1 MSGDQDFTCAKNL
14 IAPAEAVLK
23 SGSAVVRRSYDERV
37 RLWCEIRD
45 NYSRYENR
53 ECGSFDSTFHQ
64 VFCSKFEAALLTL
77 AVSFR
82 RRGENYADAEGMYS
96 ADELALYE
104 LIERYQVLPSKSELI
119 VRLSAPDGGGSE
131 FLQVHYQYI
140 DGLINEI
147 CNRPHAAN
155 PFLIHHLKRE
165 WEKYDRR
172 LQEIVVDLVQ
182 KNGLR
187 WFFTYVNQGSA
198 RAEQIVYNISGG
210 SVNLGNG
217 VQVIDSIMNRAGIG
231 NQSEGH
237 IGFSKPPAGGGI
249 QISDSVVNRSA
260 IGGRTAPEKT
270 FCSEC
275 GNLLD
280 GGVKFC
286 TRCGKQ
292 VRCLDIL

>member
-14 IAPAEAVLK
+14 VAPAENVLK
-23 SGSAVVRRSYDERV
+23 SGSAIVRRSYDERV
-37 RLWCEIRD
+37 RLWCEIRE
-45 NYSRYENR
+45 NYSRYENQ

-77 AVSFR
+77 AVSFH
-82 RRGENYADAEGMYS
+82 RRGENYVDAEGMYP

-104 LIERYQVLPSKSELI
+104 IIERYQVLPSKSELL

-131 FLQVHYQYI
+131 FLQVHYQHI

-155 PFLIHHLKRE
+155 PFLIHHLKHE

-172 LQEIVVDLVQ
+172 LQEVVVDLVQ

-187 WFFTYVNQGSA
+187 WFFTYINQGGA
-198 RAEQIVYNISGG
+198 RAEQIIYNISGG

-231 NQSEGH
+231 NRSEGQ
-237 IGFSKPPAGGGI
+237 IGLLKPSSGGGI
-249 QISDSVVNRSA
+249 QVRDSVVNHSA
-260 IGGRTAPEKT
+260 IGGGTAPEKT
-270 FCSEC
+270 FCPEC
-275 GNLLD
+275 GNRLN
-280 GGVKFC
+280 GGMKFC
-286 TRCGKQ
+286 TRCGKPVQ
-292 VRCLDIL
+292 CLDDL

>member
-1 MSGDQDFTCAKNL
+1 MSQDQDFTCAKNL
-14 IAPAEAVLK
+14 VAPAETVLK
-23 SGSAVVRRSYDERV
+23 SGSAIVRRSYDERV
-37 RLWCEIRD
+37 RLWCEIRE

-82 RRGENYADAEGMYS
+82 RRGENYADAEAMYS
-96 ADELALYE
+96 EDELALYE
-104 LIERYQVLPSKSELI
+104 IIERYQVLPSKSELI

-140 DGLINEI
+140 DSLINEI

-172 LQEIVVDLVQ
+172 LQEVAMDLVQ

-187 WFFTYVNQGSA
+187 WFFTYINQGSA

-231 NQSEGH
+231 NQTEEQ
-237 IGFSKPPAGGGI
+237 IGLLRSSSGGGI
-249 QISDSVVNRSA
+249 QVHDSVVNRSA
-260 IGGRTAPEKT
+260 IGGGTAPEKT
-270 FCSEC
+270 FCPEC
-275 GNLLD
+275 GNRLD
-280 GGVKFC
+280 SGVKFC
-286 TRCGKQ
+286 TRCGRQ
-292 VRCLDIL
+292 VRCPDVL

>member
-1 MSGDQDFTCAKNL
+1 MFGDQDFTCAKNL
-14 IAPAEAVLK
+14 VVPAETVLK
-23 SGSAVVRRSYDERV
+23 SGSAIVRRSYDERV
-37 RLWCEIRD
+37 RLWCEIRE

-82 RRGENYADAEGMYS
+82 RRGESYVDAEGMYS

-104 LIERYQVLPSKSELI
+104 IIERYQVLPSKSELL

-155 PFLIHHLKRE
+155 PLLIHHLKRE

-172 LQEIVVDLVQ
+172 LQEVVVDLVQ

-187 WFFTYVNQGSA
+187 WFFTYINQGSA

-231 NQSEGH
+231 TRPEGR
-237 IGFSKPPAGGGI
+237 FDRLKTSPAPGV
-249 QISDSVVNRSA
+249 QIHDSVVNRLV
-260 IGGRTAPEKT
+260 IGGEGPK
-270 FCSEC
+270 FCAEC
-275 GNLLD
+275 GSPLGD
-280 GGVKFC
+280 GVKFC
-286 TRCGKQ
+286 TRCGKR
-292 VRCLDIL
+292 VPCPDTS

>member
-14 IAPAEAVLK
+14 VAPAETVLK
-23 SGSAVVRRSYDERV
+23 SGSAIARRPYDERV
-37 RLWCEIRD
+37 RFWCEIRE
-45 NYSRYENR
+45 NYSRYENGV
-53 ECGSFDSTFHQ
+53 CGTFDSTFHQ

-96 ADELALYE
+96 DDELALYDI
-104 LIERYQVLPSKSELI
+104 IERYQVLPSKSELI

-140 DGLINEI
+140 DSLISEI

-155 PFLIHHLKRE
+155 PFLVHYLKHE

-172 LQEIVVDLVQ
+172 LQEVVIDLAQ

-187 WFFTYVNQGSA
+187 WFFTYINQGST

-231 NQSEGH
+231 NRSEGQF
-237 IGFSKPPAGGGI
+237 GLSKPSTSGGI
-249 QISDSVVNRSA
+249 QVYDSVVNRSA
-260 IGGRTAPEKT
+260 IGEGNGEGRR
-270 FCSEC
+270 FCAEC
-275 GNLLD
+275 GNPLNK
-280 GGVKFC
+280 GAKFC
-286 TRCGKQ
+286 TRCGQ
-292 VRCLDIL
+292 RVTCPDTS

>member
-14 IAPAEAVLK
+14 VAPAETVLK
-23 SGSAVVRRSYDERV
+23 SGSAIVRQSYDERV
-37 RLWCEIRD
+37 RLWCAIRE

-82 RRGENYADAEGMYS
+82 RSGENYADAEGMYS

-104 LIERYQVLPSKSELI
+104 IIERYQVLPSKSELI

-131 FLQVHYQYI
+131 FLQVHYQHI
-140 DGLINEI
+140 DSLINEI
-147 CNRPHAAN
+147 CNRPHATN
-155 PFLIHHLKRE
+155 PFLIHYLKHE

-172 LQEIVVDLVQ
+172 LHEVVVDLVQ

-187 WFFTYVNQGSA
+187 WFFTYINQGSA

-231 NQSEGH
+231 NQSEGQ
-237 IGFSKPPAGGGI
+237 FRPSSGGI
-249 QISDSVVNRSA
+249 QVYDSVVNRSA
-260 IGGRTAPEKT
+260 VGGGDDEEQR
-270 FCSEC
+270 FCAEC
-275 GNLLD
+275 GNPLSD
-280 GGVKFC
+280 GARFC
-286 TRCGKQ
+286 TRCGQQ
-292 VRCLDIL
+292 VKCPHTS

>member
-14 IAPAEAVLK
+14 VAPAETVLK
-23 SGSAVVRRSYDERV
+23 SGSAIARRPYDERV
-37 RLWCEIRD
+37 RLWGEIRE

-82 RRGENYADAEGMYS
+82 RRSETYADAEGIYS
-96 ADELALYE
+96 DDELTLYE
-104 LIERYQVLPSKSELI
+104 IIERYQVLPSKSELI

-140 DGLINEI
+140 DSLISDI

-155 PFLIHHLKRE
+155 PFLVHYLKHE
-165 WEKYDRR
+165 WEKYDKR
-172 LQEIVVDLVQ
+172 LREVVIDLVQ

-187 WFFTYVNQGSA
+187 WFFTYITQGSA

-231 NQSEGH
+231 NRPERQFGL
-237 IGFSKPPAGGGI
+237 SKPSSSGGI
-249 QISDSVVNRSA
+249 QVYDSVVNRSA
-260 IGGRTAPEKT
+260 VGGGNGEGQR
-270 FCSEC
+270 FCAEC
-275 GNLLD
+275 GNPLNE
-280 GGVKFC
+280 GVKFW
-286 TRCGKQ
+286 TRCGYR
-292 VRCLDIL
+292 VTCPDTP

>member
-23 SGSAVVRRSYDERV
+23 SGSAIARRSYDERV
-37 RLWCEIRD
+37 RLWCEIRE

-77 AVSFR
+77 AVSFH
-82 RRGENYADAEGMYS
+82 RRGESYADVEGMHS

-104 LIERYQVLPSKSELI
+104 IIERYQVLPSKSELI

-172 LQEIVVDLVQ
+172 LQEVVIDLVQ

-187 WFFTYVNQGSA
+187 WFFTYINQGSV

-231 NQSEGH
+231 SRSEGQ
-237 IGFSKPPAGGGI
+237 FSISKVPSTEGV
-249 QISDSVVNRSA
+249 QIHDSVVNQSA
-260 IGGRTAPEKT
+260 IGGDIVQEQR
-270 FCSEC
+270 FCAEC
-275 GNLLD
+275 GNRLD
-280 GGVKFC
+280 DGVKFC

-292 VRCLDIL
+292 VWHPDVL

>member
-14 IAPAEAVLK
+14 VAPAETVLK
-23 SGSAVVRRSYDERV
+23 SGSVIVRQSYDERV
-37 RLWCEIRD
+37 RLWCEIQE
-45 NYSRYENR
+45 NYVRYENR

-82 RRGENYADAEGMYS
+82 RRGENYADAERIYS
-96 ADELALYE
+96 EDELALYA

-119 VRLSAPDGGGSE
+119 VRLSAPDAGGSE

-140 DGLINEI
+140 DGLINEV

-155 PFLIHHLKRE
+155 PFLIHYLKRE

-172 LQEIVVDLVQ
+172 LQDVVVDLVQ

-187 WFFTYVNQGSA
+187 WFFTYVNQGRV

-231 NQSEGH
+231 NRSEGIFDH
-237 IGFSKPPAGGGI
+237 LKASPDPGV
-249 QISDSVVNRSA
+249 QIRDSVVNRSVV
-260 IGGRTAPEKT
+260 GGERQR
-270 FCSEC
+270 FCAEC
-275 GNLLD
+275 GSPLD
-280 GGVKFC
+280 DGVKFC
-286 TRCGKQ
+286 TRCGQ
-292 VRCLDIL
+292 RAPCPDTP